1 MNYWF
6 KGVLVSGVL
15 CAALSAEDT
24 FFTSYHFMGSDNCAR
39 CHNGMTD
46 NQGSDMSIV
55 TAWSSTMM
63 ANSSKDPLWRAK
75 VRSEINRNPHL
86 EGVLNDK
93 CTKCHAPM
101 ANVEA
106 HYSGHDVA
114 VFDGGFLSTNNTH
127 HDEALNGVSC
137 TLCHQIKDNGE
148 LGTLSGMS
156 GGYEI
161 NENRIIYG
169 QYGDVFAGPM
179 LNNVD
184 YQIQQ
189 SAHISASKMCATCH
203 NLKTPFVDENGNV
216 LSTTPESEFP
226 EQMPYSEWEHSDYAN
241 SKSCQECHMKRA
253 DGVVMATRP
262 PWLETQRDNF
272 AQHTFVGG
280 NKTLLDILNNN
291 KSALEVTANNFAT
304 TIAES
309 DAMLKSAASIAV
321 VGQSLTDGTLE
332 VTLKVNSTTGHK
344 LPTSFPSRRAFLHVK
359 VTNGSGG
366 TVFESG
372 RVNADGSIVGANA
385 DSDRATYE
393 PHYDVIT
400 SEDEV
405 QIYESIMQNSQGN
418 VTYTLL
424 RGAAY
429 AKDNR
434 ILPLGFDKATASGDI
449 RVVGAALNDSDF
461 VGGSDTIIYR
471 VSGLPENSYSVDAEL
486 LYQSVSYA
494 FAQDLSTDNS
504 AESEAFE
511 TMFNASSMKTSQI
524 AAASFDVSGSGG
536 SNPAACGDGVDNDGD
551 GLVDMADPGCESTS
565 DDDEYNEVTPS
576 PATACSDGVD
586 NDGDGLTDLAD
597 PGCSDA
603 SDDDEY
609 NAPLAQ
615 CNDGIDNDGDGKIDM
630 DDPSC
635 SDPSDD
641 DELNPKRHRGGN

>member
-1 MNYWF
+1 MKLWINRI
-6 KGVLVSGVL
+6 LVVGALSG
-15 CAALSAEDT
+15 ALSAEDT
-24 FFTSYHFMGSDNCAR
+24 FFTSYHFMGSDNCSR

-46 NQGSDMSIV
+46 NQGKDMSIE
-55 TAWSSTMM
+55 TAWSATMM

-75 VRSEINRNPHL
+75 VRSEIDRHPHL

-93 CTKCHAPM
+93 CTRCHAPM

-106 HYSGHDVA
+106 HHSGHNIE
-114 VFDGGFLSTNNTH
+114 VFDGGFLSSNNTH

-137 TLCHQIKDNGE
+137 TLCHQIKENGD
-148 LGTLSGMS
+148 LGTLAGMS

-161 NENRIIYG
+161 NGNRIING

-179 LNNVD
+179 INNVD

-226 EQMPYSEWEHSDYAN
+226 EQMPYSEWEHSDFAD

-262 PWLETQRDNF
+262 PWLETQRNNF
-272 AQHTFVGG
+272 AQHMFVGG
-280 NKTLLDILNNN
+280 NKTLLDILKNN
-291 KSALEVTANNFAT
+291 KSALEVTSNNFDE

-309 DAMLKSAASIAV
+309 DAMLKSAATIEV
-321 VGQSLTDGTLE
+321 VENSLANGTLE

-344 LPTSFPSRRAFLHVK
+344 LPTSFPSRRAFMHLK
-359 VTNGSGG
+359 VTDASGS

-385 DSDRATYE
+385 DSDSAAYE

-405 QIYESIMQNSQGN
+405 QIYESIMQNNQGA

-429 AKDNR
+429 KKDNR
-434 ILPLGFDKATASGDI
+434 ILPRGFDKTTAHSDI
-449 RVVGAALNDSDF
+449 RVVGGALNDDDF
-461 VGGSDTIIYR
+461 VGGSDTITYR
-471 VSGLPENSYSVDAEL
+471 VSGLQGGNYSVDAEL

-494 FAQDLSTDNS
+494 FAQDLYRDNS
-504 AESEAFE
+504 AESNAFK
-511 TMFNASSMKTSQI
+511 TMFNASPMKTSQI
-524 AAASFDVSGSGG
+524 ATATFDVSGSGG
-536 SNPAACGDGVDNDGD
+536 SAPAACGDGLDNDGDGLVDLADPGCSSTSDNDEYNEVTPPAPAACNDGVDNDGD
-551 GLVDMADPGCESTS
+551 GLVDLADPGCSDTS
-565 DDDEYNEVTPS
+565 DDDEYNEPL
-576 PATACSDGVD
+576 PQCS
-586 NDGDGLTDLAD
+586 
-597 PGCSDA
+597 
-603 SDDDEY
+603 
-609 NAPLAQ
+609 
-615 CNDGIDNDGDGKIDM
+615 DGIDNDGDGKVDM
-630 DDPSC
+630 NDPSC
-635 SDPSDD
+635 SGPSDD
-641 DELNPKRHRGGN
+641 DEYYPKRHRGGH